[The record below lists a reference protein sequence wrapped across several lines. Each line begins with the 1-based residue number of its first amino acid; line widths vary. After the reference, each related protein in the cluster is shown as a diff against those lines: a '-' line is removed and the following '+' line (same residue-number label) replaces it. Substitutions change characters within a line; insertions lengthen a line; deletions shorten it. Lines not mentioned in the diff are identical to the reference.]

1 MCRHYDGGRV
11 DDDVATIAYPDRFMR
26 PLFLFFGNLSVIMKT
41 SVSQI
46 VTVEIYFAFAF
57 RFSASL
63 ESGENVSV
71 FASRAPTLFVTRALR
86 DLHAR
91 AREPR

>member
-1 MCRHYDGGRV
+1 
-11 DDDVATIAYPDRFMR
+11 
-26 PLFLFFGNLSVIMKT
+26 MKT

-46 VTVEIYFAFAF
+46 VTVEISLLRCDFAAF

-71 FASRAPTLFVTRALR
+71 IASRAPTLFVTRALR

>member
-1 MCRHYDGGRV
+1 M
-11 DDDVATIAYPDRFMR
+11 
-26 PLFLFFGNLSVIMKT
+26 
-41 SVSQI
+41 
-46 VTVEIYFAFAF
+46 TVEISLLRCDFAAF

>member
-1 MCRHYDGGRV
+1 
-11 DDDVATIAYPDRFMR
+11 
-26 PLFLFFGNLSVIMKT
+26 MKT
-41 SVSQI
+41 SVSQN
-46 VTVEIYFAFAF
+46 VTVEISLKKRCDFAAF

-71 FASRAPTLFVTRALR
+71 NASRAATLFVTRALR